1 MPIKNRDFI
10 IVGQQPWDNPIGSN
24 CINIAEEIAKNN
36 RVLYVNPPVDRIT
49 LMRKREDEQYILDRR
64 QAILDGK
71 TKALNPEIDNLWS
84 FTPLKSI
91 ESINMLPDGGLYD
104 WANKRNNKIYA
115 KEIKKAVDE
124 LGFKDFILFNDGD
137 MFRSF
142 YLKEYLKPQI
152 SIYYT
157 RDYFRAVDYWKK
169 HGLRLEP
176 ELMAKSDLVTS
187 NSLYLNQLASEFNPN
202 SHYIGQGCEFAL
214 FDPDKIKTIPED
226 LEKIPEPRIGYVGAL
241 LNLRLDI
248 QLLEKIAEA
257 KPEWQIVLVGP
268 EDEHFQKSKLHDYSN
283 VHFLGPK
290 PMESLGSY
298 LKGFDVAINPQR
310 FNEVTIGNYPR
321 KIDEYLAMGLP
332 TVATLTET
340 MKAFEEHVLL
350 GENLEDYLKL
360 IKKGLE
366 TDSTEIQEKRRT
378 FALEHSWENSV
389 NDMYKAIENTK
400 GYKNGN

>member
-24 CINIAEEIAKNN
+24 CINIAEEIAKSN

-49 LMRKREDEQYILDRR
+49 LMRKREDERYIIDRR

-71 TKALNPEIDNLWS
+71 RKALQPEIDNLWS
-84 FTPLKSI
+84 FTPLKTI
-91 ESINMLPDGGLYD
+91 ESINMLPDGALYD

-115 KEIKKAVDE
+115 KEILKAVDE
-124 LGFKDFILFNDGD
+124 LGFKDYILFNDGD

-142 YLKEYLKPQI
+142 YLKEYLKPQV

-187 NSLYLNQLASEFNPN
+187 NSLYLNQLAREFNPN
-202 SHYIGQGCEFAL
+202 SHYIGQGCEFDL
-214 FDPDKIKTIPED
+214 FDP
-226 LEKIPEPRIGYVGAL
+226 EKINSIPDDLAKIPQPRIGYVGAL

-257 KPEWQIVLVGP
+257 KPDWQIVLVGP
-268 EDEHFQKSKLHDYSN
+268 EDEHFQKSKLHHLSN

-298 LKGFDVAINPQR
+298 LKGFDLAINPQR

-321 KIDEYLAMGLP
+321 KIDEYLAMGLA

-340 MKAFEEHVLL
+340 MKAFEDHVYL
-350 GENLEDYLKL
+350 GENLEDYLKM
-360 IKKGLE
+360 IEEGLGNNSGKVQAE
-366 TDSTEIQEKRRT
+366 RRD
-378 FALEHSWENSV
+378 FALQHSWENSV
-389 NDMYKAIENTK
+389 NDMYKAIVNTK
-400 GYKNGN
+400 AYKDGN

>member
-24 CINIAEEIAKNN
+24 CINIAEEIAKSN

-49 LMRKREDEQYILDRR
+49 LMRKREDERYIINRR

-71 TKALNPEIDNLWS
+71 RKALQPEIDNLWS
-84 FTPLKSI
+84 FTPLKTI
-91 ESINMLPDGGLYD
+91 ESINMLPDGALYD

-115 KEIKKAVDE
+115 KEILKAVDE
-124 LGFKDFILFNDGD
+124 LGFKDYILFNDGD

-142 YLKEYLKPQI
+142 YLKEYLKPQV

-187 NSLYLNQLASEFNPN
+187 NSLYLNQLAQEFNPN
-202 SHYIGQGCEFAL
+202 SHYIGQGCEFDL
-214 FDPDKIKTIPED
+214 FDP
-226 LEKIPEPRIGYVGAL
+226 EKINSIPDDLAKIPQPRIGYVGAL

-257 KPEWQIVLVGP
+257 KPHWQIVLVGP
-268 EDEHFQKSKLHDYSN
+268 EDEHFQKSKLHHFSN

-298 LKGFDVAINPQR
+298 LKGFDLAINPQR

-321 KIDEYLAMGLP
+321 KIDEYLAMGLA

-340 MKAFEEHVLL
+340 MKAFEDHVYL
-350 GENLEDYLKL
+350 GENLEDYLKM
-360 IKKGLE
+360 IEEGLE
-366 TDSTEIQEKRRT
+366 NNSAKVQAERRD
-378 FALEHSWENSV
+378 FALQHSWENSV
-389 NDMYKAIENTK
+389 NDMYKAIVNTK
-400 GYKNGN
+400 AYKDGN